1 MSPCEIRPADFNLG
15 SHLPSVP
22 AFVTTECPR
31 SPPPSRHAPTPHSR
45 RTPLPENERTHL
57 ILPAFS
63 KSPLTRSAMV
73 WNDARP
79 AAGLAATA
87 RHVHHAPHSP
97 ACKHTFF
104 LSLALKRDR
113 QPGVDPRHVGP
124 VVSIERRYRACTLV
138 STLALYEESHGRDP

>member
-1 MSPCEIRPADFNLG
+1 MSPCEIRPGDFNSG

-31 SPPPSRHAPTPHSR
+31 SPHSSCHAPTPHSHH
-45 RTPLPENERTHL
+45 TLLPENERTHL
-57 ILPAFS
+57 ILPTFS
-63 KSPLTRSAMV
+63 ENPLTRSAMV

-87 RHVHHAPHSP
+87 RHVHHAPHSQ
-97 ACKHTFF
+97 ACKETFF

-113 QPGVDPRHVGP
+113 QPGVNPPPRWPCREHRTSVQSLHPGEHTCA
-124 VVSIERRYRACTLV
+124 VRRIARA
-138 STLALYEESHGRDP
+138 